1 MPEALFYCQKH
12 HMNGSNVFTILY
24 QLIVCPPE
32 PLALESMYVSH
43 LNAHAKITPDI
54 SVALKI
60 LEDHGHKVDL
70 DVVLTSTPSSV
81 PLSLLTPYL
90 ESTLDKRV
98 SEKHQMQ
105 LLRGLMH
112 AEHLRVQEKRIEMES
127 QQVLVDDRD
136 VCPVCNK
143 RFRGQSAI
151 VRFPNGRV
159 VHYFCQERAIVPN
172 L

>member
-60 LEDHGHKVDL
+60 LEDQVRLYANVG
-70 DVVLTSTPSSV
+70 VLGMNLQCDSTG
-81 PLSLLTPYL
+81 
-90 ESTLDKRV
+90 
-98 SEKHQMQ
+98 Q
-105 LLRGLMH
+105 
-112 AEHLRVQEKRIEMES
+112 
-127 QQVLVDDRD
+127 
-136 VCPVCNK
+136 CP
-143 RFRGQSAI
+143 Q
-151 VRFPNGRV
+151 
-159 VHYFCQERAIVPN
+159 
-172 L
+172 